1 MKHWIVLLVM
11 LFAGAVLAADEAQ
24 DAYRAFLL
32 KDEVYAKQYA
42 LVQAQKAE
50 LDKLGESLSPGYA
63 QMLKAPPADAAQK
76 AAMTKMMQTVDRSP
90 EFRKQAMLYSL
101 NGMTMKIM
109 ESELCAKATDPAVVA
124 ILKAQMI
131 KEQPVAYNP
140 ETAPKKDIPGSP
152 AFQHAMFVVDKIK
165 EEGAAKQK
173 WPTMHALIW
182 LMQNLKLV
190 AFDDPAYRQA
200 YYQAQTS
207 RLLLAKNE
215 MELQQAHPELL
226 DKMSQARAQIDPAKP
241 ETQKDFQAVMAEM
254 QKIVADDPEH
264 QKLMDAMRQASQAE
278 MQALDTFAAQ
288 SELPQ
293 AAEYRAFKAAI
304 TAPAK

>member
-1 MKHWIVLLVM
+1 MKNLVALLLLLV
-11 LFAGAVLAADEAQ
+11 AGMAAIAEETL
-24 DAYRAFLL
+24 DAYRAYLL
-32 KDEVYAKQYA
+32 KDEAYARQYA

-50 LDKLGESLSPGYA
+50 LDKLGESLAPGYIQA
-63 QMLKAPPADAAQK
+63 LKTPPKDAAQK
-76 AAMTKMMQTVDRSP
+76 AAMAKMMQTVDQSP
-90 EFRKQAMLYSL
+90 EFRKLAMLYSL

-109 ESELCAKATDPAVVA
+109 ESGLCAQATDPAVVA
-124 ILKAQMI
+124 TLKEQMA

-140 ETAPKKDIPGSP
+140 ETAPKKDVPGSP
-152 AFQHAMFVVDKIK
+152 AFQHAMYVVDKIK

-190 AFDDPAYRQA
+190 AFDDPAYRQT
-200 YYQAQTS
+200 YYLAQTA
-207 RLLLAKNE
+207 RLQLAKKE

-226 DKMSQARAQIDPAKP
+226 EKMSLARAQMDPAKP
-241 ETQKDFQAVMAEM
+241 ETQKDFQAAVAEM
-254 QKIVADDPEH
+254 QKIIADDPEH

-278 MQALDTFAAQ
+278 MQSLDAFAAQ